1 MKSKLIYSHSNLNL
15 IIDFVCEQIIVL
27 SVAFYIL
34 SFTADE
40 HLSPSLQQISKTFR
54 LSESLAGVTLLAF
67 GGGAPDVFAS
77 LSSTTNAG
85 GEVGMGIS
93 VLLGASLFIL
103 SIVGAGVIYFAPQ
116 TVQLNKS
123 FFIRDILFLIVSL
136 LVLFYAIT
144 IEGSIDLNMSI
155 LFIALYFFY
164 VLIVFYLD
172 QITEKQNSN
181 LELNKRAARE
191 FDSLQSNAASDSE
204 KSLINN

>member
-1 MKSKLIYSHSNLNL
+1 M
-15 IIDFVCEQIIVL
+15 
-27 SVAFYIL
+27 
-34 SFTADE
+34 
-40 HLSPSLQQISKTFR
+40 SPSLQQISKTFK

-77 LSSTTNAG
+77 LSSTTNGG

-103 SIVGAGVIYFAPQ
+103 SIVGAGVIFFAPQ

-123 FFIRDILFLIVSL
+123 FFIRDILFLITSL
-136 LVLFYAIT
+136 LVLFYAII
-144 IEGSIDLNMSI
+144 IEGSIDLRMSI
-155 LFIALYFFY
+155 LFITLYIFY

-191 FDSLQSNAASDSE
+191 FDSLQSTIASDCESE
-204 KSLINN
+204 KSLINNQLYA